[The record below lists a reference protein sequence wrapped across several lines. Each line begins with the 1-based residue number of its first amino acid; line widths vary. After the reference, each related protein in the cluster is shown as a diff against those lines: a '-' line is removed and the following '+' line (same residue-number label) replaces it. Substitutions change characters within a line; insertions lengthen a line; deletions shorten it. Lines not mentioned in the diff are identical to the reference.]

1 MELSVKRWNHP
12 LLTNVQNEIVPSLCD
27 DCLST
32 KEVADKHCIS
42 VNTVASH
49 KKSIF
54 STLHITKITELS
66 KLFFTM
72 AVLAAIFGLHGV
84 IENQSRTRTIS
95 TQRNVVANNRRNSR
109 RRRRERDIPMVNFI
123 NVNTISA

>member
-1 MELSVKRWNHP
+1 MALEIKRWNHP

-54 STLHITKITELS
+54 STLNITKITELS

-72 AVLAAIFGLHGV
+72 VILPTILGLHGLLEDQNRNRRPFSESNEV
-84 IENQSRTRTIS
+84 I
-95 TQRNVVANNRRNSR
+95 VNNRRNSR
-109 RRRRERDIPMVNFI
+109 RKRRERDISRLNFMD
-123 NVNTISA
+123 VKTI